1 MKLLALSDLHVGF
14 EENREAL
21 ETLGAHPDDGLI
33 LGGDLGETIEHL
45 EIVLEIATERFARV
59 LWVSGNHELWTHP
72 HDGLR
77 GVAKY
82 KALVQLCR
90 DFDVITPEDPFVVWE
105 GEGGP
110 CALALLFLLYD
121 YSFRPDDVAAEDA
134 LDWAAAAGI
143 MCADE
148 RYLHPEPHASRQ
160 AWCSERCDAAEA
172 RLSAAAA
179 QHPLVIINHFSLREE
194 LVRLWRI
201 PRFSLWCGTKRTEDW
216 HRRFRAKV
224 VVYGHLHMRA
234 TDWIDGVRFEEVS
247 LGYPK
252 HWRVEDGMDAYLRE
266 ILPGP
271 SAT

>member
-1 MKLLALSDLHVGF
+1 MTPSV
-14 EENREAL
+14 
-21 ETLGAHPDDGLI
+21 AHHEGQI
-33 LGGDLGETIEHL
+33 L
-45 EIVLEIATERFARV
+45 
-59 LWVSGNHELWTHP
+59 
-72 HDGLR
+72 
-77 GVAKY
+77 
-82 KALVQLCR
+82 
-90 DFDVITPEDPFVVWE
+90 
-105 GEGGP
+105 
-110 CALALLFLLYD
+110 
-121 YSFRPDDVAAEDA
+121 
-134 LDWAAAAGI
+134 
-143 MCADE
+143 
-148 RYLHPEPHASRQ
+148 
-160 AWCSERCDAAEA
+160 
-172 RLSAAAA
+172 
-179 QHPLVIINHFSLREE
+179 NHFSLREE